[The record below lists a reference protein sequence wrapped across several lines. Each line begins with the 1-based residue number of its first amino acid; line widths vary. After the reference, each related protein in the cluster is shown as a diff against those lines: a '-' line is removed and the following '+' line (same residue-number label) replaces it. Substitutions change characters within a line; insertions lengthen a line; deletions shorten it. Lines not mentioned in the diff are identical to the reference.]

1 MFLTDDSID
10 NSILFS
16 CLDAPSEESVLAAES
31 ALTRLG
37 ALDAQNRGLITWL
50 GQHLAQIPCDP
61 SIGKMLIYGSI
72 LQCVSPVSAIAA
84 CMTVNDPFIVPSD
97 SKVTAG
103 KEML

>member
-1 MFLTDDSID
+1 MFLTDNSID

-16 CLDAPSEESVLAAES
+16 CLDAPSEESVSAAES

-37 ALDAQNRGLITWL
+37 AIDAQNCITWL
-50 GQHLAQIPCDP
+50 GQHLAQIPCNP

-84 CMTVNDPFIVPSD
+84 CMTVNDPFIIP